1 MASSRNPLDKAQ
13 TDAVTRALAGVASQL
28 ASQVARDPRVK
39 ENAQKLVTR
48 IGENGAGDAQG
59 LFSVVP
65 TVFGLPPARIE
76 QQLDCIDQAAG
87 QLGEDPAQL
96 ATAGEGRRQ
105 VEVLRRKFPLVR
117 AQDGRA
123 RRTSTRQLRQRTR
136 TLLDEVLRHG
146 LDD

>member
-48 IGENGAGDAQG
+48 IGETASARDP
-59 LFSVVP
+59 L
-65 TVFGLPPARIE
+65 ARIE
-76 QQLDCIDQAAG
+76 QQLDSIDQAAG

-96 ATAGEGRRQ
+96 ATAGEWRRQ
-105 VEVLRRKFPLVR
+105 VEVLRRKLPLVR

>member
-48 IGENGAGDAQG
+48 IGETASARDPLAQ
-59 LFSVVP
+59 
-65 TVFGLPPARIE
+65 IE

-96 ATAGEGRRQ
+96 ATAGEWRRQ

>member
-48 IGENGAGDAQG
+48 IGETASARDP
-59 LFSVVP
+59 L
-65 TVFGLPPARIE
+65 ARIE

-96 ATAGEGRRQ
+96 ATAGEWRRQ